1 MGESDNGD
9 APKSSDE
16 AVRQQKEALVN
27 ARATVQRPSMPKS
40 PQSPQ
45 VWNSN
50 SSEILTYPEFAPS
63 QRVPVSPLVTLRRL
77 LLVLYLTTGTAFT
90 LFLVSKV
97 YLLYGIGSHYS
108 CFSNLFADKL

>member
-1 MGESDNGD
+1 MGDSDGGD
-9 APKSSDE
+9 APQSSDE
-16 AVRQQKEALVN
+16 AVRQQKEAL
-27 ARATVQRPSMPKS
+27 AKAKAAVQRLSVPKS

-50 SSEILTYPEFAPS
+50 CSEILTYPEFAPS
-63 QRVPVSPLVTLRRL
+63 QHTPVSPLVTLRRL

-97 YLLYGIGSHYS
+97 NVVWGL
-108 CFSNLFADKL
+108 D